1 MAFKAID
8 RSEAIKVVSVDDPAI
23 NKELSDVDAYKDS
36 HDMKDL
42 AFVDGEEPTVFE
54 IGTISFMKFAEIK
67 DRHISFDLGS
77 DGQEIKTNLFGLT
90 ADALRYSLK
99 KAKNLP
105 FKLKIER
112 GRLSDTTMDKL
123 ARLGIVEELGNVAL
137 NLNGFGDDDE
147 KKS

>member
-23 NKELSDVDAYKDS
+23 DQDNSDIEAYKNS

-42 AFVDGEEPTVFE
+42 AFVDGEEPTIFE
-54 IGTISFMKFAEIK
+54 IGTISYMKFAEIK
-67 DRHISFDLGS
+67 DRHIRFELGG
-77 DGQEIKTNLFGLT
+77 DGQEINTNLFGLT
-90 ADALRYSLK
+90 ADALRHSMK
-99 KAKNLP
+99 KATNLP

-112 GRLSDTTMDKL
+112 GKLSDSTMNKL

>member
-8 RSEAIKVVSVDDPAI
+8 RTETLQVVSVDDPAI
-23 NKELSDVDAYKDS
+23 DKEQSDIDAYKDS
-36 HDMKDL
+36 HDIKDL
-42 AFVDGEEPTVFE
+42 TFIDGEEPTVFE
-54 IGTISFMKFAEIK
+54 IGTVAYMRFAEIK
-67 DRHISFDLGS
+67 DKHISFDLGS

-90 ADALRYSLK
+90 ADALRWSLK
-99 KAKNLP
+99 KADNLP